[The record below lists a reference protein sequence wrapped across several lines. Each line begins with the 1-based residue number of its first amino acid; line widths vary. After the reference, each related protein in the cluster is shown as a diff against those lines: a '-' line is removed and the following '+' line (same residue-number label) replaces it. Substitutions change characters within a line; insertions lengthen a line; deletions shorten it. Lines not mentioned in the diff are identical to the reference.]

1 MNDKIKMFIKDIV
14 KLNDLSSRC
23 ADIMII
29 FSSLEDEL
37 IKYNKDLK
45 LKLLNE
51 TKLGG
56 DNSIQNKLKQIK
68 DKNLLQNP
76 RKKIYC
82 FNPDLQQAL
91 SSIKQGKEVELKI
104 SYTDGRNIAYEII
117 EPSES
122 DVTTIIETASDTSI
136 STVTRGRPVTPKP
149 ENWMEHKRK
158 FLEESRHLNRND
170 KAAFRKETAI
180 KLHDIY
186 PNISIR
192 ILEKWL
198 KE

>member
-14 KLNDLSSRC
+14 KLNDLPSRC

-51 TKLGG
+51 TNLGG

-82 FNPDLQQAL
+82 F
-91 SSIKQGKEVELKI
+91 
-104 SYTDGRNIAYEII
+104 IAVY
-117 EPSES
+117 
-122 DVTTIIETASDTSI
+122 
-136 STVTRGRPVTPKP
+136 K
-149 ENWMEHKRK
+149 N
-158 FLEESRHLNRND
+158 
-170 KAAFRKETAI
+170 
-180 KLHDIY
+180 
-186 PNISIR
+186 NISSLSEQTNFDSR
-192 ILEKWL
+192 KV
-198 KE
+198 KF